1 MSAVPLDP
9 LKISQIAL
17 DKSTNSSLEIIEGI
31 MKQYHSSLIGILED
45 PHMFINDVDSS
56 KQGNSLEEDKKYHE
70 KQFKLFKQQKIQL
83 MGAGHGSSMNSGVAM
98 GGPTQITLQT
108 NGGIVSRNN

>member
-1 MSAVPLDP
+1 
-9 LKISQIAL
+9 
-17 DKSTNSSLEIIEGI
+17 
-31 MKQYHSSLIGILED
+31 
-45 PHMFINDVDSS
+45 
-56 KQGNSLEEDKKYHE
+56 
-70 KQFKLFKQQKIQL
+70 